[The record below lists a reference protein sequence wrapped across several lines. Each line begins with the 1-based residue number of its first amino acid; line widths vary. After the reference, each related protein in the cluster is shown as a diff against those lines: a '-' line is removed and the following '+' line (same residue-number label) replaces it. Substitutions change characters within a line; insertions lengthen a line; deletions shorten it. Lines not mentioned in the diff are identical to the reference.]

1 VNPSPSA
8 EEGDMQTATVAEIKR
23 DAYVEARKA
32 WHHARV
38 QLVHESLLRRGDGRD
53 TTATRKT

>member
-1 VNPSPSA
+1 
-8 EEGDMQTATVAEIKR
+8 MQTATVTEIKR

-38 QLVHESLLRRGDGRD
+38 QLVRESLLRRGDGRV